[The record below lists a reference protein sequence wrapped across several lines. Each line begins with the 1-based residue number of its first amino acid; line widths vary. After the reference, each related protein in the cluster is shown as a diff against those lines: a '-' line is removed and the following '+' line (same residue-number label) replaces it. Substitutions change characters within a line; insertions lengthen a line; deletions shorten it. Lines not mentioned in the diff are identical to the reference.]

1 MSHNPYAAP
10 ASIDGTAGMTDSGRD
25 ELVGRSIRF
34 VAAMVD
40 GLLVCAILIPIGIA
54 TGYNDRD
61 EADQFRF
68 LEEIAM
74 LMLGEIVWLGLNG
87 YLLGTRGQTVGKMLT
102 KIRIVDART
111 GSLLPFV
118 RVYVYRSLWLIPIVL
133 LALLIPGMI
142 GDLLIGLAWLGDKM
156 SIFGK
161 ERRCLHDFIAG
172 SKVVGFIQPPPIPA

>member
-54 TGYNDRD
+54 TGYNDRN

-142 GDLLIGLAWLGDKM
+142 GDLLISLAWLGDKM

-161 ERRCLHDFIAG
+161 ERRCLHDYIAG
-172 SKVVGFIQPPPIPA
+172 SKVVRFIQPPPIPA